1 MAVRITT
8 NGTQKLQYGRIY
20 VEEAGE
26 IVLTIRSF
34 IKDAKGDGIEKAGM
48 FLAGLPE
55 SYEILFSRHVS
66 LHREKYRSARLELGS
81 WENVDNEDLISG
93 PFRASSRRELMEKDV
108 ENTGRYLFIS
118 GTDEKATP
126 FLCTGCGRRI

>member
-1 MAVRITT
+1 MLSDLSVVNTDGLGYGMAVRITT

-55 SYEILFSRHVS
+55 SYEILFP
-66 LHREKYRSARLELGS
+66 A
-81 WENVDNEDLISG
+81 
-93 PFRASSRRELMEKDV
+93 M
-108 ENTGRYLFIS
+108 
-118 GTDEKATP
+118 
-126 FLCTGCGRRI
+126 FLCTGKVSKREAGTWQLGKCG